1 MLDTFISDEPGT
13 AGQRLKNARMAAGV
27 KLEDAARTTR
37 IAKGYLIAL
46 EEDAYQKLPSE
57 TYARGFL
64 RVYANFL
71 GLQGEEI
78 LSLYR
83 QNTSAAVPE
92 EFSPANPCTKETAEK
107 RALPNRLLW
116 PLAAFCLVIAGGFFL
131 VGDREKGL
139 DTGSMSAPPTPSEKV
154 ADVPVVQQS
163 LSSGKRAE
171 DPQQNLPLVA
181 EIPANQSKVPVQGII
196 LTMKALEDGSL
207 DIVIDDAASQHYDLK
222 AGDLIEWKADKVF
235 SLNLENSGGVDA
247 ELNGKPLKPFGAK
260 GAPARV
266 VLSAGYDGIK
276 TEP

>member
-1 MLDTFISDEPGT
+1 MLDTFISEEPGT
-13 AGQRLKNARMAAGV
+13 AGQRLKNARMAMGV
-27 KLEDAARTTR
+27 KLEDVARTTR

-78 LSLYR
+78 LNLYR
-83 QNTSAAVPE
+83 QNTSVAVPE
-92 EFSPANPCTKETAEK
+92 EFSPANPGTKEATEK
-107 RALPNRLLW
+107 TGLLNRLLW
-116 PLAAFCLVIAGGFFL
+116 PLAAVFLVTAGGFFL
-131 VGDREKGL
+131 VGDRETGL
-139 DTGSMSAPPTPSEKV
+139 DTGSISAPPTPSEKV
-154 ADVPVVQQS
+154 AAVPVVQQS
-163 LSSGKRAE
+163 PSSGKRTE

-181 EIPANQSKVPVQGII
+181 EIPANESKVPVRGII

-207 DIVIDDAASQHYDLK
+207 DIIIDDATSQHYDMK

-235 SLNLENSGGVDA
+235 SLNLENAGGVDA

-260 GAPARV
+260 GVPVRV
-266 VLSAGYDGIK
+266 VLSAGYDGVK
-276 TEP
+276 TDP

>member
-1 MLDTFISDEPGT
+1 MLDTFISEEPAT
-13 AGQRLKNARMAAGV
+13 VGQRLKNARMAMGV
-27 KLEDAARTTR
+27 KLEDVARTTR

-92 EFSPANPCTKETAEK
+92 EFSQENLDTKEATEK
-107 RALPNRLLW
+107 TGVLNRLLW
-116 PLAAFCLVIAGGFFL
+116 PLAVVFLVIAGGFFL
-131 VGDREKGL
+131 LADRKTGL
-139 DTGSMSAPPTPSEKV
+139 DTGSMSAPPTPSEKNAV
-154 ADVPVVQQS
+154 VPVVQQS
-163 LSSGKRAE
+163 PSSGKKTE
-171 DPQQNLPLVA
+171 DPQQILPLVA
-181 EIPANQSKVPVQGII
+181 DIPANQSKAPVQGII

-207 DIVIDDAASQHYDLK
+207 DIVIDDATSQHYDLK
-222 AGDLIEWKADKVF
+222 AGDLIEWKADRVF
-235 SLNLENSGGVDA
+235 TLSLENAGGVDA
-247 ELNGKPLKPFGAK
+247 ELNGKALKPFGAK
-260 GAPARV
+260 GVPVRV

-276 TEP
+276 TDP